1 MTGPNRADL
10 AAAYALDALDPEERR
25 AFEAEMARDPSLRA
39 EVDSYRE
46 AMGLLAEAV
55 PRRSA
60 PSALRDRVMSEA
72 RAVRPIAS
80 APEPP
85 KETGRGDPPSRLP
98 WVLAAAAVVAAVSLG
113 LANRQLLQSRAS
125 LEAALERSDEEVA
138 VQAREIA
145 SRDSLL
151 AAFLGPDVRS
161 TTLVSTEELPAAR
174 IFHNV
179 ASGSVVIAAFDLPP
193 APVGRIY
200 QLWGIPD
207 GGDPVSLG
215 TFQTTAAGTALLRT
229 SAPQGSSFAVGA
241 ITEEPEGGSPQPTS
255 APFLVGEW
263 AQQ

>member
-1 MTGPNRADL
+1 MNGPNRADL
-10 AAAYALDALDPEERR
+10 AAAYVLDALDADERR
-25 AFEAEMARDPSLRA
+25 AFEARMARDPSLRA

-72 RAVRPIAS
+72 RAVRPM
-80 APEPP
+80 APAPAP
-85 KETGRGDPPSRLP
+85 PPSRLP
-98 WVLAAAAVVAAVSLG
+98 WYLAAAAVVAAVSLG

-125 LEAALERSDEEVA
+125 LEAALERSDEQVA
-138 VQAREIA
+138 AQSAEIA

-229 SAPQGSSFAVGA
+229 SAPEGSTFAVGA
-241 ITEEPEGGSPQPTS
+241 ITEEPEGGSAQPTS
-255 APFLVGEW
+255 TPFLVGEW